1 MNVQFR
7 PKILYIEDTPASRQ
21 LVSRLLGQDYIVLE
35 AADPLSGIEL
45 ARHTNPDLILVDVN
59 LPGMSGHEVATRL
72 KTLYPETPLV
82 AITADT
88 SPGGRE
94 RALIAGC
101 AGYLN
106 KPIDPDLF
114 SEQIA
119 EFLGGRRDDLDEST
133 SEFRAYQAELVER
146 LEIKIRELMDIA
158 ARNEYLLE
166 QNRQIIALLQH
177 RQRLLEAA
185 TRVSHNITS
194 ILDLDP
200 LLNDT
205 VNVICVEYGFYFAG
219 IFLLDR
225 AGEWVELRAGHGEA
239 GKALLAESFRVP
251 VGFGSMV
258 GIAIEERKAH
268 IALDVD
274 EETVYL
280 RNEYLPKTASEMVLP
295 LIFKE
300 KALGVLS
307 VQSDIPN
314 SFSDEDI
321 TALQGL
327 ADQVAV
333 AIHNARLLQ
342 DLETANRE
350 LLRTKTFE
358 AIATATGEAIH
369 WVGNKAAP
377 IPASARR
384 VREDLTHLL
393 AMMHTLFALPETERE
408 RHPFWEVV
416 QNTLGTAAQQG
427 IDLPAQAKKLAE
439 LSPNAFV
446 FLGDLESTLEDLQII
461 EQSAGK
467 ILDIKEDLLGPA
479 RQPHLEAMNLATVLR
494 RTINGMGLPAGVV
507 ISDFGPDLP
516 LISADERQMDNVFG
530 NLIKN
535 AWEAF
540 ASHTPEGR
548 TASEGRA
555 APHIWVR
562 AFPAEPGFLRVEVE
576 DNGPGIPPEIREK
589 IWVSFFTT
597 KAGQGG
603 TGLGLAA
610 CMEIIRQ
617 NGGKIWVESEPGQGA
632 KFIVLLPT
640 RRMTDDG

>member
-114 SEQIA
+114 PEQIA

-185 TRVSHNITS
+185 ARVSHNITS

-219 IFLLDR
+219 IFLLDP

-258 GIAIEERKAH
+258 GIAIEERKAR

-295 LIFKE
+295 LIFKDTV
-300 KALGVLS
+300 LGVLS

-314 SFSDEDI
+314 SFSGDDI

-384 VREDLTHLL
+384 VREDLTNLL
-393 AMMHTLFALPETERE
+393 AILYTLFTLPEAERTA
-408 RHPFWEVV
+408 HPFWPVV
-416 QNTLGTAAQQG
+416 ENVWATAVRQG
-427 IDLPAQAKKLAE
+427 LDLPAQARQLAD

-461 EQSAGK
+461 EQSARK
-467 ILDIKEDLLGPA
+467 ILDIKEDLIGPA
-479 RQPHLEAMNLATVLR
+479 RQPHLEALNLATVLR
-494 RTINGMGLPAGVV
+494 STISGMGLPAGVI

-516 LISADERQMDNVFG
+516 LISADARQLDNVFS

-535 AWEAF
+535 AWEALNGC
-540 ASHTPEGR
+540 EK
-548 TASEGRA
+548 
-555 APHIWVR
+555 PHIWVR

-576 DNGPGIPPEIREK
+576 DNGPGIPSEIREK

-610 CMEIIRQ
+610 CLEIIRQ
-617 NGGKIWVESEPGQGA
+617 SGGKIWVESEPGHGA

-640 RRMTDDG
+640 Q

>member
-1 MNVQFR
+1 MNVKFR

-21 LVSRLLGQDYIVLE
+21 LVSRLLGQEYIVLE

-94 RALIAGC
+94 RAIIAGC

-106 KPIDPDLF
+106 KPIDPDTF
-114 SEQIA
+114 SDEIA
-119 EFLGGRRDDLDEST
+119 EFLQGRKDDLDDST
-133 SEFRAYQAELVER
+133 GEYRAYQAELVER
-146 LEIKIRELMDIA
+146 LEVKIRELTDVA
-158 ARNEYLLE
+158 ARNEYLFE
-166 QNRQIIALLQH
+166 QNRQIISLLQR

-185 TRVSHNITS
+185 ARVSHNITS
-194 ILDLDP
+194 ILDLNQ

-205 VNVICVEYGFYFAG
+205 VNVISDEFGFYFAG
-219 IFLLDR
+219 IFLVDST
-225 AGEWVELRAGHGEA
+225 GEWADLRAGYGEA
-239 GKALLAESFRVP
+239 GEALMEEKFRIP

-258 GIAIEERKAH
+258 GMAIADRKARLAVDIEE
-268 IALDVD
+268 
-274 EETVYL
+274 ETTYL
-280 RNEYLPKTASEMVLP
+280 KHEYLPKTASEMVLP
-295 LIFKE
+295 LTFKD
-300 KALGVLS
+300 KVFGALS

-314 SFSDEDI
+314 SFSDDDT

-333 AIHNARLLQ
+333 AINNANLLHE
-342 DLETANRE
+342 LEAANHE
-350 LLRTKTFE
+350 LLRTKTYE

-377 IPASARR
+377 IPASAGR
-384 VREDLTHLL
+384 VRDDLTHWLAMINTLL
-393 AMMHTLFALPETERE
+393 AVPDTERE
-408 RHPFWEVV
+408 GHPFWEVI
-416 QNTLGTAAQQG
+416 QNTFVAASALGL
-427 IDLPAQAKKLAE
+427 DLPAQARKLAD
-439 LSPNAFV
+439 LSPNASP
-446 FLGDLESTLEDLQII
+446 FLGDLESTFEDLQII
-461 EQSAGK
+461 EQSARK
-467 ILDIKEDLLGPA
+467 ILDIKEDLIGPA
-479 RQPHLEAMNLATVLR
+479 RKPHLEEMNIALVLR
-494 RTINGMGLPAGVV
+494 ATIQGMGLPAGMI

-516 LISADERQMDNVFG
+516 AISADARQLDNVFS

-535 AWEAF
+535 AWEAL
-540 ASHTPEGR
+540 HGREG
-548 TASEGRA
+548 A
-555 APHIWVR
+555 HIWVR
-562 AFPAEPGFLRVEVE
+562 ATLIEPGFIRVEVE

-597 KAGQGG
+597 KGGQGG

-617 NGGKIWVESEPGQGA
+617 AGGKIWVESEPGHGA
-632 KFIVLLPT
+632 KFVILLPT
-640 RRMTDDG
+640 KKETHHAP

>member
-21 LVSRLLGQDYIVLE
+21 LVSRLLGKDYIVLE

-88 SPGGRE
+88 SSGGRE
-94 RALIAGC
+94 RAIIAGC

-106 KPIDPDLF
+106 KPIDPDTF
-114 SEQIA
+114 SDEIA
-119 EFLGGRRDDLDEST
+119 EFLNGRKDDLDDST
-133 SEFRAYQAELVER
+133 GEYRAYQAELVER
-146 LEIKIRELMDIA
+146 LEIKIRELMDVA
-158 ARNEYLLE
+158 SRNDYLLE
-166 QNRQIIALLQH
+166 QNRQIIALLQR

-185 TRVSHNITS
+185 ARVSHNITS
-194 ILDLDP
+194 ILDLDQ

-205 VNVICVEYGFYFAG
+205 VHVISNEFGFYFAG
-219 IFLLDR
+219 IFLLDA
-225 AGEWVELRAGHGEA
+225 AGEWAELRAGHGEA
-239 GKALLAESFRVP
+239 GEALIAERFRLP

-258 GIAIEERKAH
+258 GAAVADCKARIAV
-268 IALDVD
+268 DVE
-274 EETVYL
+274 EETTYL
-280 RNEYLPKTASEMVLP
+280 KHEYLPKTASEMVLP
-295 LIFKE
+295 LIFKGQVF
-300 KALGVLS
+300 GVLS

-314 SFSDEDI
+314 SFSDDDS

-333 AIHNARLLQ
+333 AINNANLLL
-342 DLETANRE
+342 DLDNANRE
-350 LLRTKTFE
+350 LLRTKTYE

-377 IPASARR
+377 IPASAER
-384 VREDLTHLL
+384 VAEDLTNLLTMVHALL
-393 AMMHTLFALPETERE
+393 ALPDAERNA
-408 RHPFWEVV
+408 HPFWEVV
-416 QNTLGTAAQQG
+416 QNAFAAAPGLGL
-427 IDLPAQAKKLAE
+427 DLLAQAGKLSE
-439 LSPNAFV
+439 LSPNAFM
-446 FLGDLESTLEDLQII
+446 FLGDLGSTFEDLQII
-461 EQSAGK
+461 KQSARK
-467 ILDIKEDLLGPA
+467 ILDIKEDLIGPA
-479 RQPHLEAMNLATVLR
+479 RKPHLEELNIALVLR
-494 RTINGMGLPAGVV
+494 STISGMGIPNGVIV
-507 ISDFGPDLP
+507 SDFGPDLP
-516 LISADERQMDNVFG
+516 MISADARQLDNVFS

-535 AWEAF
+535 AWEALHDH
-540 ASHTPEGR
+540 SSPR
-548 TASEGRA
+548 
-555 APHIWVR
+555 IWVR
-562 AFPAEPGFLRVEVE
+562 ALPAEPDFIRVEVE

-597 KAGQGG
+597 RGGQGG

-617 NGGKIWVESEPGQGA
+617 SGGKIWVESELGQGA
-632 KFIVLLPT
+632 KFIVLLPAIK
-640 RRMTDDG
+640 

>member
-1 MNVQFR
+1 MNVKFR

-45 ARHTNPDLILVDVN
+45 AQHTNPDLIIVDVN

-82 AITADT
+82 ALTADA

-101 AGYLN
+101 AGYLT
-106 KPIDPDLF
+106 KPIDPDTF
-114 SEQIA
+114 PEEIA
-119 EFLGGRRDDLDEST
+119 EFLAGRRDDLDEST
-133 SEFRAYQAELVER
+133 NEFRAYQAELVER
-146 LEIKIRELMDIA
+146 LEMKIRELTDIA

-166 QNRQIIALLQH
+166 QNRQIIALLQR

-185 TRVSHNITS
+185 ARVSHNITS
-194 ILDLDP
+194 ILDLKQ
-200 LLNDT
+200 LLDDT
-205 VNVICVEYGFYFAG
+205 VAVICDEFGFYFAG
-219 IFLLDR
+219 IFLLDP
-225 AGEWVELRAGHGEA
+225 AEEWAELRAGHGEA
-239 GKALLAESFRVP
+239 GEALVDEGFRVP

-258 GIAIEERKAH
+258 GVAIEERKAR
-268 IALDVD
+268 ISLDVD
-274 EETVYL
+274 EETVYF
-280 RNEYLPKTASEMVLP
+280 RHEYLPKTASELVMP
-295 LIFKE
+295 LIFKDQVFG
-300 KALGVLS
+300 ALS
-307 VQSDIPN
+307 VQSDISN
-314 SFSDEDI
+314 AFSDDDS

-327 ADQVAV
+327 ADQLAV
-333 AIHNARLLQ
+333 AINNARLLQ
-342 DLETANRE
+342 DLDAANRE

-377 IPASARR
+377 IPASAGR

-393 AMMHTLFALPETERE
+393 AMFQTLLALSETERTS
-408 RHPFWEVV
+408 HPFWNVV
-416 QNTLGTAAQQG
+416 QNTFVTAAEQS
-427 IDLPAQAKKLAE
+427 IDLSANAEKLAN

-461 EQSAGK
+461 EQSARK
-467 ILDIKEDLLGPA
+467 ILNIKEDLIGPA
-479 RQPHLEAMNLATVLR
+479 RKPRLEELNIAAMLR
-494 RTINGMGLPAGVV
+494 ETISGMGLPAGVI

-516 LISADERQMDNVFG
+516 LISADARQLDNVFG

-535 AWEAF
+535 AWEALD
-540 ASHTPEGR
+540 
-548 TASEGRA
+548 GRA

-562 AFPAEPGFLRVEVE
+562 AFPSEPGFIHVEVE
-576 DNGPGIPPEIREK
+576 DNGPGIPAEIREK

-597 KAGQGG
+597 KGGQGG

-610 CMEIIRQ
+610 CMEIIQ
-617 NGGKIWVESEPGQGA
+617 QSGGKIWVESENNQGA
-632 KFIVLLPT
+632 KFIVLLPVLK
-640 RRMTDDG
+640 